1 MLRIISLLLFLV
13 LLVCGVMAAF
23 SLYDLQ
29 VHGRPG
35 QVQADISLL
44 PAKYQMLDTGFSQ
57 RYNPLYGVP
66 YTAAA
71 FIDIDKDGRDEL
83 FLGGGVRQP
92 DALLKLQEDGFVD
105 ISDDIGLVKLGGGM
119 TTGVATLDLDGNGY
133 SDLLVARENRLFA
146 YYNTYIANGL
156 FTGQQIE
163 LAINQDTVM
172 LGPVITDINR
182 DGAYD
187 FFVPVVERG
196 SLDNWYNLKKNNS
209 ENLIRLF
216 LNNGDNTFHD
226 MTGYTGLRY
235 QGAALQAA
243 FPDLDKDGLRDL
255 VLLSTE
261 GRLRIWK
268 NLGNLLFEEKK
279 LPGLA
284 NPGDYFAFA
293 AGDYNND
300 GEIDFFLSNRA
311 TTIPDILAKTIS
323 ATRPLRSPDW
333 QLLRGLGAFQ
343 FEKQKISGAGPGYG
357 LARGAVF
364 TDYNG
369 DGLDD
374 LVVAQNHPDWPG
386 HFVKALRLPG
396 QVLVQ
401 DGAGGFVQIK
411 AESSLQNRA
420 WGVTPLVGDVNGD
433 GKPDILHL
441 NLGESSPLYL
451 NRNEKGAYLK
461 IVLPDRIESFGAQ
474 VRVKMLSGKT
484 IKRSWRVGEE
494 LCSDSSHALFI
505 GVGEDVAIEVGVE
518 YYNGKK
524 YQKSGVLNNTIV
536 HFQ

>member
-1 MLRIISLLLFLV
+1 MRFLLSIPVFLI
-13 LLVCGVMAAF
+13 LLICGGFAGF
-23 SLYDLQ
+23 SLYDIWVNKPSGIIQ
-29 VHGRPG
+29 T
-35 QVQADISLL
+35 DISVI
-44 PAKYQMLDTGFSQ
+44 PGEYQVLDTGFLQ
-57 RYNPLYGVP
+57 RYNFLYGVP

-105 ISDDIGLVKLGGGM
+105 ISNDIGLVKLGGGM

-163 LAINQDTVM
+163 LAINLDTVM

-182 DGAYD
+182 DGSYD

-196 SLDNWYNLKKNNS
+196 NLYRIRNDHS
-209 ENLIRLF
+209 EKMVKLF
-216 LNNGDNTFHD
+216 LNNGDNTFQD
-226 MTGYTGLRY
+226 MTGYAGLRY

-243 FPDLDKDGLRDL
+243 FPDLDKDGLQDL

-279 LPGLA
+279 LPVLA

-293 AGDYNND
+293 AGDYDND
-300 GEIDFFLSNRA
+300 GKIDFFLSNRA
-311 TTIPDILAKTIS
+311 TTIPDVLAKTIS

-420 WGVTPLVGDVNGD
+420 WEVTPLVGDVNGD

-451 NRNEKGAYLK
+451 NRNEKGAYVK

-474 VRVKMLSGKT
+474 VQVKMLSGKT

-494 LCSDSSHALFI
+494 LCSDSSHAFFI
-505 GVGEDVAIEVGVE
+505 GVGEDVAIEVSVE
-518 YYNGKK
+518 YYDGKK
-524 YQKSGVLNNTIV
+524 AEKSGVLNNTIV
-536 HFQ
+536 RFQ